1 MENKFN
7 RLKNILEVENN
18 VLVSEHKIISDKLSA
33 LEDKV
38 RIVKTTLFSYENK
51 YRANVRSSGKNL
63 NMSELRLLSVNIDAL
78 QKKLESLLLD
88 KESLVIEHEGIIKK
102 MRNKNDQVV
111 KCEERSTN
119 FMCEEEIEMI
129 KSSQQFADDLWNAKN
144 RKE

>member
-1 MENKFN
+1 
-7 RLKNILEVENN
+7 
-18 VLVSEHKIISDKLSA
+18 
-33 LEDKV
+33 
-38 RIVKTTLFSYENK
+38 
-51 YRANVRSSGKNL
+51 
-63 NMSELRLLSVNIDAL
+63 MSELRLLSVNIDAL